1 MPRPKGAPNK
11 VTRDLREFVQSFL
24 DENTDRIQEDFDS
37 LEPVERLRFI
47 EKLMQ
52 YVLPKKTEKSLPP
65 EMPVPNLPSWMSKND
80 GDVIA

>member
-11 VTRDLREFVQSFL
+11 VTKDVREFIAAFVEDNLETMQ
-24 DENTDRIQEDFDS
+24 RDFDQ

-52 YVLPKKTEKSLPP
+52 YVVPKKTEKSLPP
-65 EMPVPNLPSWMSKND
+65 EMAVPNLPPWFKSSLNE
-80 GDVIA
+80 